1 MSVRVATLEL
11 PGSGLSLAGDRWSDP
26 DGGDPR
32 GIALLL
38 HGGGQT
44 RHSWRRTGERLARAG
59 WIAYAVDLRGHGD
72 SAWPADGDYG
82 MNAMT
87 ADIREL
93 AAHVRRSDPGLPVA
107 LVGASLGGKVSL
119 LVAGEDADLV
129 QALVLVDI
137 VIRVE
142 TEGSRRVRDFMR
154 GAPEGFGSLEEAA
167 AAISAYNPHR
177 KHSGSLEGLKKNLR
191 LRDGRW
197 HWHWDPRMFRHDG
210 EDDLPGGDSPVSV
223 AIAERS
229 RVAASNLRCPLMLVR
244 GEQSDIVSDEGIA
257 ELRELVPHARIV
269 DVTDVG
275 HMVAGDDNDV
285 FSANLVDFLDEA
297 VASAGSATGPLTE
310 SAGNRA

>member
-1 MSVRVATLEL
+1 MSVQVATLEL

-26 DGGDPR
+26 DAKGPR
-32 GIALLL
+32 GVALLL

-72 SAWPADGDYG
+72 SGWPADADYG
-82 MNAMT
+82 MDAMA
-87 ADIREL
+87 ADLREL
-93 AAHVRRSDPGLPVA
+93 ISDVRNAHTDLPLA
-107 LVGASLGGKVSL
+107 LVGASLGGKVAL
-119 LVAGEDADLV
+119 LVAGEDAGTV

-142 TEGSRRVRDFMR
+142 TEGSRRVRDFM
-154 GAPEGFGSLEEAA
+154 GSAPHGFASLEDAA

-177 KHSGSLEGLKKNLR
+177 KHSGNLEGLKKNLR

-197 HWHWDPRMFRHDG
+197 HWHWDPRMFRSHD
-210 EDDLPGGDSPVSV
+210 DVDPAGDSPLSKVV
-223 AIAERS
+223 EQRS
-229 RVAASNLRCPLMLVR
+229 RAAASHLTCPVLLVR
-244 GEQSDIVSDEGIA
+244 GEQSDIVSDQGIA
-257 ELRELVPHARIV
+257 ELRELVPQAQVV
-269 DVTDVG
+269 DVNNVG

-285 FSANLVDFLDEA
+285 FSENLVGFLDAA
-297 VASAGSATGPLTE
+297 VAPPGSATDSFTE